1 MWNSLIVLALYARVA
16 VSQNMLRF
24 ACSQLSVERLDPIG
38 NPGLEPST
46 HLHQIAGGNSFN
58 ASMNAGAHDTV
69 GLSSCTSCTFS
80 EDFSNYWTAVLY
92 FRARNG
98 TYKRVPQMAN
108 QGLTQQ
114 GGLTVYY
121 IPPYDGKTK
130 VTAFKPGFRML
141 VGDPM
146 IRSSSAAPKG
156 VCHRC
161 FGKNQQPFGGAPCTG
176 ADTSNL
182 PKGTC
187 LGGIRETIMFPTCWD
202 GKNLD
207 SPDHRTHIAYPSSG
221 TFESGGPC
229 PATHPVK
236 LPQVMFEVMWDTS
249 QFNDKSIWPADGSQ
263 PFVYSMGDGTGY
275 GNHGDYLFGWKGD
288 SLQKAMDARCNL
300 DKCAQTPSQS
310 AANSIKC
317 QKSQTVKEP
326 VDGWLTTLPGNVP
339 LTT

>member
-1 MWNSLIVLALYARVA
+1 MQWNSLIILALYARVA

-58 ASMNAGAHDTV
+58 ASTDANAHDTV
-69 GLSSCTSCTFS
+69 SLSSCTSCTFS
-80 EDFSNYWTAVLY
+80 EDFSNYWTAVLWQI
-92 FRARNG
+92 
-98 TYKRVPQMAN
+98 KDLPSKE
-108 QGLTQQ
+108 
-114 GGLTVYY
+114 VYY

-130 VTAFKPGFRML
+130 VTVFKPGFRML

-156 VCHRC
+156 ICHRC

-182 PKGTC
+182 PNGTC

-317 QKSQTVKEP
+317 QKAQTVKEP
-326 VDGWLTTLPGNVP
+326 VDGWLATLPGNVP